1 MPSNSNSAVSSSLTP
16 GARLQ
21 GGRYAIKKILG
32 QGGMGAA
39 LLATDIRL
47 DGKSVVIKELISDN
61 VDQNHRL
68 EDVRNFKREVATLA
82 HIDHP
87 LVPNVTDHFQEGTRY
102 FMVQEYVDGENL
114 EERMNR
120 ANQPMNEREALI
132 CASEMLDVLDYLSQ
146 QMPPIVHRD
155 IKPAN
160 IIIGTRDRRAH
171 LVDFGIARADE
182 ARNAQRKQTSALGTP
197 GYAPPEQYQGNA
209 DPRSDLYA
217 LAATLHHVLTNRDPR
232 NYPPFYYPPAR
243 SLNPQLSPDIER
255 VLTKALNNDINQRY
269 QSATAMKNE
278 IDTILRQRFGIS
290 GSIDSYTLGTSGP
303 MRAISS
309 AQTQISSSTPDATL
323 PSTPSGVSQP
333 GIGNSATPPTLMP
346 PPPPTHTAAGQG
358 NAGASFTP
366 VQPLPAF
373 SNQQIS
379 QPGFSNQQISQPGF
393 SNQQISQ
400 PGFPYQ
406 PQQAQPRKKR
416 RGGLIALIVV
426 LLLVL
431 IAGGIFGGYSL
442 LTASKGSAPISVT
455 MIKGEPIGI
464 SDGTAAIDTTLED
477 GSLKTQAAQQLK
489 QDKNNVNAAISLL
502 NEATSKNSND
512 AEALIY
518 KEDIHVIQSGN
529 PYVTIVI
536 ATMLSGD
543 QVQVGRDDL
552 QGAYIAQ
559 KEYNDGA
566 KLRNGT
572 LVRLLIANTGSQTST
587 VATVAQQIVKLQ
599 QSDSTFV
606 GVMGW
611 PYSGRT
617 QAAIQILSQNHIPM
631 ISQTSSSDALS
642 NASPYFFRVVP
653 PNKQQGTQAAIY
665 AETVLHA
672 KTVTLFYDPQDTYS
686 QSLAQDFMQRYQ
698 GADKNKVI
706 TENYTIGKADTIASA
721 MRDSSNKAT
730 DLIYFS
736 GYATDVSTLL
746 SDLPS
751 GSLPVMGGD
760 ALYEL
765 GGYQSSARANFN
777 RLRFTSFAYPDEWDV
792 LKYSSQKP
800 AFFNEYSSAFNPD
813 GQHPGGSYGFTRADN
828 DAILSYDAT
837 VTVLS
842 AYNIALNTGK
852 QNPTPEDLRL
862 ALLKLNGANA
872 IQGVSGQISIGANGD
887 PVDKAILVL
896 YVDQNGRIHMEP
908 AYLGRFLKS

>member
-1 MPSNSNSAVSSSLTP
+1 MSSSLSS
-16 GARLQ
+16 GSRLQ
-21 GGRYAIKKILG
+21 GGRYIIKKILG

-114 EERMNR
+114 EERLNR
-120 ANQPMNEREALI
+120 INQPMNEREALI
-132 CASEMLDVLDYLSQ
+132 CASEVLDVLDYLSQ

-182 ARNAQRKQTSALGTP
+182 ARNSKRKQTSALGTP

-217 LAATLHHVLTNRDPR
+217 LAATLHHLLTNRDPR
-232 NYPPFYYPPAR
+232 NHPPFYYPAAR
-243 SLNPQLSPDIER
+243 SLNQQLSPDIER
-255 VLTKALNNDINQRY
+255 ILTKALNNDINQRY
-269 QSATAMKNE
+269 QSAAAMKNE

-290 GSIDSYTLGTSGP
+290 GNIDSYTLGTSGA
-303 MRAISS
+303 MRAITNAPTRLSN
-309 AQTQISSSTPDATL
+309 STSDATL
-323 PSTPSGVSQP
+323 PSTPQNMSQP
-333 GIGNSATPPTLMP
+333 TSQNSATPPTLAP
-346 PPPPTHTAAGQG
+346 PPPPMNSSVGQG
-358 NAGASFTP
+358 NAAASFTP

-373 SNQQIS
+373 PNQPIS
-379 QPGFSNQQISQPGF
+379 QPGY
-393 SNQQISQ
+393 
-400 PGFPYQ
+400 PYQ
-406 PQQAQPRKKR
+406 PPQQMQPPKKR
-416 RGGLIALIVV
+416 RGGLILLIVI

-431 IAGGIFGGYSL
+431 IAGGTFGTYYF
-442 LTASKGSAPISVT
+442 LTASKGSSPISVT

-464 SDGTAAIDTTLED
+464 SDGTAAFDTTLED

-518 KEDIHVIQSGN
+518 KEDIHVTQSGN
-529 PYVTIVI
+529 PYVTIVV
-536 ATMLSGD
+536 ATMISGD

-552 QGAYIAQ
+552 QGAYVAQ
-559 KEYNDGA
+559 KEFNDGA

-572 LVRLLIANTGSQTST
+572 LVRLLIANTGSQTDA

-599 QSDSTFV
+599 QSDPTFV

-631 ISQTSSSDALS
+631 ISQTASSDALS

-653 PNKQQGTQAAIY
+653 PNKQQGIQAAKY
-665 AETVLHA
+665 AEQTLHA
-672 KTVTLFYDPQDTYS
+672 RTVTLFYDPQDSYS
-686 QSLAQDFMQRYQ
+686 QSLAQDFRQQYE
-698 GADKNKVI
+698 GIDKNKII
-706 TENYTIGKADTIASA
+706 TEQYTIGKADTIASA
-721 MRDSSNKAT
+721 VHDSANKPT

-736 GYATDVSTLL
+736 GYATDVSTVL
-746 SDLPS
+746 SDLPP
-751 GSLPVMGGD
+751 GNLPVMGGD

-765 GGYQSSARANFN
+765 GGYQSSARANFS

-792 LKYSSQKP
+792 LKYSAQKP
-800 AFFNEYSSAFNPD
+800 GFFNEYSSAFNPD
-813 GQHPGGSYGFTRADN
+813 GQHPGGAYGFTRADN
-828 DAILSYDAT
+828 DVILSYDAT
-837 VTVLS
+837 VTMLT
-842 AYNIALNTGK
+842 AYNIALNIGK
-852 QNPTPEDLRL
+852 QNPTPQDLRQ
-862 ALLKLNGANA
+862 ALLKINGANA

-896 YVDQNGRIHMEP
+896 YVDQTGHIHMEP
-908 AYLGRFLKS
+908 SYLGRFLK